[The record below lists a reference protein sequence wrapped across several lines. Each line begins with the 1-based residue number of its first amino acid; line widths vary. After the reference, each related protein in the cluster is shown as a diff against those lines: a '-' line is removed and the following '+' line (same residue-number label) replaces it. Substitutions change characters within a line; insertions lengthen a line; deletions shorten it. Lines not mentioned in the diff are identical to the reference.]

1 MPPGSDPGRFGVCLV
16 PICHQPAR
24 LRPFPEPSTVMTT
37 DTLDRGRITA
47 RVPQRVQDTLALAAS
62 LTGATVNQFLVQS
75 ALREAERV
83 IAEDRVIRL
92 GARDSAAFI
101 AAIDQPQAPNAKLAA
116 ALADHRKRQHD
127 PSGTFDWT
135 PRPKPLRVR
144 GRRA

>member
-1 MPPGSDPGRFGVCLV
+1 M
-16 PICHQPAR
+16 AN
-24 LRPFPEPSTVMTT
+24 

-75 ALREAERV
+75 ALREAERI
-83 IAEDRVIRL
+83 IAEERVIRL

-101 AAIDQPQAPNAKLAA
+101 AAIDKPKAPNAKLAA

-127 PSGTFDWT
+127 PSGTLDWT
-135 PRPKPLRVR
+135 PRQKSLRVR
-144 GRRA
+144 SRHA

>member
-1 MPPGSDPGRFGVCLV
+1 M
-16 PICHQPAR
+16 A
-24 LRPFPEPSTVMTT
+24 T

-47 RVPQRVQDTLALAAS
+47 RVPQRVQETLALAAS

-83 IAEDRVIRL
+83 IAEERVIRL
-92 GARDSAAFI
+92 GAHDSAAFI
-101 AAIDQPQAPNAKLAA
+101 AAIDQPKAPNAKLAA
-116 ALADHRKRQHD
+116 ALSDHRKRQHD
-127 PSGTFDWT
+127 SSGTLDWK